1 MDTLVHSTF
10 ENKLAE
16 IQHKHVEIR
25 DLVTQLNEAQ
35 SELGE
40 LLQDLPEYAQNF
52 ASPSAIEHHLHA
64 MTALYVSS
72 LSPKSSQDSAS
83 VSSEQSRKAD
93 ASQDR
98 PDVPQQRIQEA
109 VNSPDVQDSLK
120 EPSQD
125 FTGLLAETNDPGQH
139 HWQPFPQ
146 GDQEHGEN
154 VTSSEFTPEEDWED
168 FKEITSDISTFD
180 ALSEPERL
188 VSGDGESEKSGTT
201 SLSDFNTEQ
210 ARISHDDSDVSSL
223 KVTPKRAILSGL
235 QPQTSSDQ

>member
-10 ENKLAE
+10 EKTLAE

-40 LLQDLPEYAQNF
+40 LLQDLPEYAQSF

-72 LSPKSSQDSAS
+72 LSPKSSQGSATTSPEQDSLAG
-83 VSSEQSRKAD
+83 

-98 PDVPQQRIQEA
+98 PDVSKHRIQASVNTSDTHVSSKEHSQAFSHLLHEA
-109 VNSPDVQDSLK
+109 G
-120 EPSQD
+120 EP
-125 FTGLLAETNDPGQH
+125 EQH
-139 HWQPFPQ
+139 DWEPFPQ
-146 GDQEHGEN
+146 EEPGEN
-154 VTSSEFTPEEDWED
+154 VTASEFTPEEDCAD

-180 ALSEPERL
+180 ADLVPERL
-188 VSGDGESEKSGTT
+188 VTGDDVSETPGPT
-201 SLSDFNTEQ
+201 SLTDFERDQT
-210 ARISHDDSDVSSL
+210 RISRDDSDISSL
-223 KVTPKRAILSGL
+223 KVTPKRAILTGL
-235 QPQTSSDQ
+235 QPHTSSDQ